1 MTLPIATRDAILS
14 ANDLK
19 TQDVDVPEWGVSV
32 RVSTLTGTA
41 RDALSKAMVG
51 ADGQIDSS
59 QYRERM
65 VAACVVGED
74 GKPLFSADDVGIL
87 GTKSAIALQRVFT
100 VAESLNAISAQAV
113 ETAEKN

>member
-1 MTLPIATRDAILS
+1 MLPLATREAILG
-14 ANDLK
+14 AQDLK
-19 TQDVDVPEWGVSV
+19 TQDVEVAEWGCTV
-32 RVSTLTGTA
+32 RVSMLTGSA

-51 ADGQIDSS
+51 EDGKVDAS

-74 GKPLFSADDVGIL
+74 GKPLFSADDVGLL
-87 GTKSAIALQRVFT
+87 GAKSAVALQRVFT